1 MLQFCYRDPCRVSKK
16 REKYMLWQCTI
27 SSAAKHCMVLM
38 KYRSYYHC
46 ARHFEGSGEGGF
58 ALSFFFFL
66 KIYAER

>member
-1 MLQFCYRDPCRVSKK
+1 
-16 REKYMLWQCTI
+16 MLWQCTI

-58 ALSFFFFL
+58 ALSFFFLL
-66 KIYAER
+66 KNICGKMMHLDELI